1 MSHENE
7 WVTIPNFPKYS
18 VNRLGQVRHDRIGR
32 FLRPQV
38 NQNNTAYVCLVR
50 DWEQKKRSLAL
61 LVASAFIPQD
71 REHFDTPINLDGDR
85 LNCAVDNLMW
95 RPRWFAIRY
104 HQQFTVWPRSFIKV
118 PLRQLDNGEVF
129 RNSRE
134 VAVRY
139 GLLEDEI
146 FNSIQNR
153 TYVWPTWQQ
162 FDLAE

>member
-1 MSHENE
+1 MSHESE
-7 WVTIPNFPKYS
+7 WVEIPDFPKYS
-18 VNRLGQVRHDRIGR
+18 VNRLGQVQHNRTGKL
-32 FLRPQV
+32 LRPQI
-38 NQNNTAYVCLVR
+38 NQFGTPYVVLMGE
-50 DWEQKKRSLAL
+50 WKHYGRSLAL
-61 LVASAFIPQD
+61 LVATTFIPQD

-85 LNCAVDNLMW
+85 FNCAVDNLMW

-104 HQQFTVWPRSFIKV
+104 HQQFKVWPRSFIKV
-118 PLRQLDNGEVF
+118 PLRQLDDGKVF
-129 RNSRE
+129 RDSRE

-146 FNSIQNR
+146 FNAIQNR